1 MKRDVRL
8 CEALDKL
15 LERGVVIS
23 GDVRLCLAGI
33 DLVYIR
39 LGILLTSAENLT
51 TLTGESH
58 ANRTS

>member
-23 GDVRLCLAGI
+23 GDIKICLAGI
-33 DLVYIR
+33 DLIYLR
-39 LGILLTSAENLT
+39 LGILLTSAENVIPLPRD
-51 TLTGESH
+51 SH
-58 ANRTS
+58 GN